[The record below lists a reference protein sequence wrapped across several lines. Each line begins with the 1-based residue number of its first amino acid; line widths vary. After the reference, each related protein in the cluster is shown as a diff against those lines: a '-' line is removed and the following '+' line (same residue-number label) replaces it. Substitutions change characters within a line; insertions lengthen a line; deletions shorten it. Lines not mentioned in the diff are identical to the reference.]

1 MSSFRD
7 LVKKV
12 NEQKTT
18 VSANGQN
25 QSSKK
30 DEEKSSS
37 FRDLV
42 TKVNNGTIK
51 VGSTWNGSQVN
62 DWFSGVSLIGNN
74 AYNYLKAEGYKT
86 PDTSYLDQIDTYLS
100 QANDVGQYIRANRD
114 AFDNY
119 EEAYKNY
126 YETVSYLRNLRSGVE
141 SSNDFYSDFKDEE
154 DYNFWDDHSTVENRQ
169 AWYQEQQNLID
180 ELGEVY
186 DNYYN
191 IDLLYDDYKAN
202 PASYTPE
209 EAQDIIAKYE
219 KNKEYKQKY
228 GSDRG
233 ILDAIDAAK
242 AEMENYKRGNYNENG
257 RFYGSKVVDDNYAV
271 TQNADFEIT
280 SANRDYTNASHEELW
295 NYDMS
300 VSAGSEALNNGG
312 YFDEDGNIRD
322 SKGNIVQN
330 ANAPAIKDKLGMFLQ
345 ATEEEKTEAYNMLSS
360 SNGSYNYTWG
370 DLVQEGDQGSWKY
383 LSDTELGI
391 YYTYLGESQEKAY
404 KFLSDMKTELNR
416 RQTLDETGQW
426 DKAYDDANFLEK
438 IAMNAATVPAKFIS
452 NVAGFVEDAA
462 NTVMGNEINP
472 YSAAHSGMH
481 YSQTV
486 RGNTAEELDATG
498 FKIPLID
505 FTLGDIYQ
513 TGMSRLDSALATG
526 IFGGGGTVFLGMGA
540 AQEEAYKLYQQG
552 ASAEQI
558 TLGAFAAG
566 AAEAVF
572 EYVSF
577 DKLVKMDNADT
588 IWKWVK
594 SALVQGGIE
603 ASEETFTEISNI
615 ITNAV
620 IMGQQ
625 SDLADLYEKNGGDWF
640 KTGLS
645 LVQQTAQAAFGGFLG
660 GFGAGFVQGGKSY
673 INTQAQYA
681 NAGEKIMG
689 SVGGAD
695 ALKNLA
701 NEVAGV
707 SDTKMQKSLNK
718 QTASVGKK
726 ATNRNVGKLYNTV
739 KTAYNA
745 QNKADIVTILEMNKF
760 SSETANAIADAVVG
774 LASGNLTEQ
783 QADLLELYK
792 DNEDVKGVINS
803 YDYDERSSI
812 GKRNKAM
819 SDFESGVAISMMAK
833 QYTDKAFTPSGDYA
847 VSKDGKA
854 KALVTEE
861 VEGKTITKDTGEV
874 INIKGIKSIRKG
886 EMLLDIGDGKT
897 INAKN
902 VAYAN
907 KNDALIYEAI
917 ANLGDNIDAD
927 TANKLISR
935 YDGGNAMVFARGIAQ
950 AYTYGFY
957 GLDRSEM
964 KGKHTLSAE
973 LTEAQRNFAYGLGE
987 KYRPV
992 KDQADKA
999 AAKVAKAPGEKGV
1012 YYRDKYGKATD
1023 IRTYLDKTNIGLK
1036 DVQKTAIE
1044 VMEKMSE
1051 MMGVRFNVFE
1061 SWVENG
1067 KRYYLDENGDVT
1079 EGNPNGFYDTAT
1091 GEIYIDLN
1099 AGNDYQ
1105 GTMLFTVAH
1114 ELTHFMRQWSPE
1126 QFTKIANIVFKHGG
1140 MKGSVAKL
1148 AAIKQA
1154 KAKAKGK
1161 PISYDTAL
1169 EEVVADGMETIL
1181 KDGKVLEFMEDV
1193 KKTDHEAWAKLKEWF
1208 KKLADFLKEL
1218 VSAYSS
1224 HSAQTVEGAKVAEFA
1239 DDLLNQIKQ
1248 LYAEGAV
1255 TAGENYQ
1262 MAIGKVRASNQIT
1275 MEEDVIDSSN
1285 TGIAKEAK
1293 AGIKMQERTEFEA
1306 QPKQVFR
1313 VSTVNGKAESNMLGT
1328 NKSVKELRDANFKKN
1343 GFSKEEIDKINGFIK
1358 EMADNMTKYRL
1369 KYKFI
1374 GLQNIHDAKI
1384 ILDPMSGKIVL
1395 SAMVNNSDYSV
1406 NFDFTKICK
1415 KRVALQEVLETLARE
1430 KGKVTDGNVTEVNLT
1445 PANIKHIND
1454 ILASYGVETAC
1465 LCCFVE
1471 SKRYNIQNYYQE
1483 KVVDV
1488 WNALVDEV
1496 APDAGYFNFAD
1507 SDVDTSKI
1515 PDSEFAEL
1523 EKQMKD
1529 WANKTGKAKDVEQKM
1544 REFLAD
1550 APAARKKL
1558 RFSDLVTANGR
1569 TNLHKLYPEIES
1581 LILSK
1586 LGQSAP
1592 KSVEAFTPYN
1602 GEIDLLEAT
1611 NNGDIIK
1618 YLYSIAGVRS
1628 QSFSDFMIAHVF
1640 DVLQKTAS
1648 MSARKMPAHVY
1659 TKEIARAMLFGMTG
1673 EKHNMS
1679 VLHNV
1684 DPNVDSWSAGLSK
1697 DGEYNFSDYEAYK
1710 KGYSEFVQSIGW
1722 KDAVTLQNTE
1732 GYSKDCGIIGVG
1744 FSYNHMLKL
1753 HNDPEVRQV
1762 IGYHTSQMP
1771 VEVKPLTHLDKAADY
1786 TGVQNTKAFA
1796 GFAKPNYAIPEGVP
1810 SYATP
1815 PQDIMPK
1822 GNKKKTPKTTAV
1834 SDTFDIVGTF
1844 NKLSK
1849 GKTGDA
1855 RTAAAKE
1862 TLRQLLEYA
1871 NDHGYVIK
1879 TASGE
1884 KGKGEFDL
1892 YGDVQKT
1899 QNPYL
1904 TTDHYI
1910 EYCIERGFLPMFF
1923 EFSMNPNYYKDIF
1936 DFNVFD
1942 RKSYNPET
1950 GLHEDSDGRKAY
1962 APQTAV
1968 HMLNEDGSLAFPENF
1983 FDIVDKQMNS
1993 YNSYMQDV
2001 DSKMPSIMDEVRA
2014 VTNSTTKMSDR
2025 DSENSDTGIGVL
2037 YCDRDVTSWDIA
2049 WDDDNFSSL
2058 KSQMLAHQDEINE
2071 MSPVTDII
2079 FDKSKGKNYAA
2090 ILNDI
2095 LRTRFGYKIERQDGA
2110 KFLFD
2115 ETAIATIRHYVTTDE
2130 GAAAVIAAPYVLKRG
2145 KAISGHKN
2153 HKNRGYTSV
2162 TYGAPVTINGERV
2175 NEVVSVMFADKNR
2188 VHAFHVLMPDGTE
2201 FVLKKI
2207 KTDPGMEEA
2216 TPKGGVPSPTGSV
2229 SNGKLS
2235 QPGKKVKKNYDGKAK
2250 MSDRDSLTPEQQKH
2264 FDYNQKQKAVGS
2276 ALKTLKGS
2284 TIKRST
2290 KYGVG
2295 KEIGG
2300 EIYFHKDYAEDIL
2313 PPEILSQALQLLE
2326 EEHPGFEY
2334 NCLKYNPKTGVV
2346 AFQEAPDFNSAREPV
2361 VGDYVSVNTDT
2372 GVVKTGHSNYIWHH
2386 KWNWVKNDYS
2396 GFDVAESWN
2405 WSKQWLSTLTEVS
2418 DGNGIERWNTQ
2429 LDKFGLPHEGVMFSE
2444 REQEYDSKDTSVKIL
2459 PATFTKFGLNATD
2472 RVLDWGGGQYDIAKK
2487 AVELGYPGIKFEV
2500 VDAFNRTKTHNDR
2513 ILAEYAEN
2521 PATVLTIN
2529 NVLNVIKE
2537 TDIIEDVIRES
2548 KEYLAADGVCY
2559 IKIYE
2564 GNDVDGKTGNGK
2576 VTSSGWQNNQPAE
2589 WYRQFAEKY
2598 YQYVERSG
2606 DILIASDKP
2615 IDKKSLPKASK
2626 DATEAMRGK
2635 VKEIAK
2641 SEPSMR
2647 ASLYSDRDNAPTF
2660 YSQMAKVVDGLK
2672 QEKHGASSVISTL
2685 RNKGVK
2691 VEEIKWSGIEEWLEG
2706 KKSVTKAELQ
2716 EFIAGSML
2724 QVEEEVLDNRDRPYT
2739 EDQKKRLGEYKAKQ
2753 DEVTKRV
2760 ADEWKKITGKDLPI
2774 SIRNAA
2780 TESGV
2785 VSAIMDANKEHKDA
2799 SFEGRLLMKLK
2810 KDLEEVVYKNDDFG
2824 FDYMRD
2830 AIYSIHRHRKD
2841 FIKHYE
2847 MSSNDKA
2854 VIVKYCNALNAYNE
2868 LPNMISDEDA
2878 DRLRTIA
2885 REGDQHGRKMAEV
2898 MREHDKEQE
2907 KYATNWDQYRLKGG
2921 KNYREMLFR
2930 IPGSTYTNEAMMTHW
2945 KERKGVLAHARV
2957 QDLDTFLGKMLF
2969 IEEIQSDWHNAGR
2982 KDGYRDPS
2990 AEDKYTLS
2998 QKMNKYTEEFFA
3010 SPIADVVRDRIGAI
3024 GYEGAGV
3031 SMILNYLL
3039 DGTTMH
3045 STVDMLSRR
3054 GASFTES
3061 EVSEIAKY
3069 AREYEEMYHQWET
3082 APGDLTA
3089 PDAPFR
3095 DTYHEYVLK
3104 RLLREAAE
3112 QDYDSVGWT
3121 TAETQDDRW
3130 QNNMPHKEGTG
3141 KSGFLKA
3148 YTIEYDQNIRK
3159 FLDDFGK
3166 KWGTR
3171 VGKTVLDNGTE
3182 VWSMAITDS
3191 MKESVMTEGQALYSD
3206 RDNVGY
3212 HAGDLGKSEDFN
3224 DMTGTKRATG
3234 HFGTGTYFVG
3244 DEAQISERF
3253 YGNRPHEKVNFDKY
3267 NLFKVRDYEEGSAL
3281 HSFLMSI
3288 NNNILHLAEARK
3300 TFEEYYD
3307 SNKNVMAA
3315 ADDTQFGEWSEDED
3329 VKNNRKVIDEYIES
3343 NFTEGEKQRL
3353 NEAAEKDYDRAQN
3366 ATVSEYWKQG
3376 LEADY
3381 NRSVKY
3387 FGKIETLEEY
3397 VANRVKSME
3406 ESIANNKKLSVEDW
3420 YYANAYSFLK
3430 EHIEAS
3436 ENYRDWYRGLPLRA
3450 MKSGIWVREG
3460 NLRSILDSIYD
3471 TARGY
3476 GSDGGMYMDSPS
3488 TMFMKALGY
3497 EGIDVRGVKGLD
3509 NTTYGSV
3516 IYDLKG
3522 EDLVR
3527 KQTIGTARFQD
3538 RDTDSVSNRS
3548 LLANAFE
3555 GLAKDDTER
3564 NKIREYKEHIALINE
3579 EERKLSELNAQIKEL
3594 SFSQGPRDT
3603 KKIKSL
3609 RFDAAQAANRI
3620 NTYDKIL
3627 LRLEASKPLQDVL
3640 NREKRRAYK
3649 KAEERGKEAL
3659 AEYKSRVEAK
3669 QKETAEKWRESR
3681 KNAVAKARETA
3692 EKRDARDKLQKLVL
3706 DTVKWITYPTKTDVK
3721 CPDILKQ
3728 PYADF
3733 LNGIDLSSK
3742 RLENGGDPTKNDL
3755 RLANAMGSLATALDR
3770 IMTAQDPSQ
3779 DSDKVLDTGYLD
3791 LPADFVQQLRDMTE
3805 SIKSMMADGD
3815 YVVNNMTASE
3825 VRKLSQMI
3833 RTLNHAIKTM
3843 SNLYANLRFA
3853 NIEELG
3859 FDTME
3864 FMDALGEIEKTGG
3877 MKDFVEW
3884 DNALPYYAF
3893 KRFGK
3898 GGESVFEGLMDA
3910 QDKLAFLAKVIF
3922 DFQEKTWTGNEAKAW
3937 SDDTHTITLPNGTE
3951 LTLTTADAMSIYCL
3965 SRRDQGLQHLLGG
3978 GTRVMGI
3985 KKGSR
3990 KAKDSR
3996 SLLTI
4001 EDVSAIVSSLS
4012 DRQKQVA
4019 EAMQEFMSTVCSEW
4033 GNEISM
4039 KRFLTKEFTEKF
4051 YFPIESN
4058 DENLPTKDPAAQQS
4072 DLFRLLNISATKPLT
4087 PGANNEVIIRNIFDV
4102 FTGHASDMA
4111 RLNAY
4116 GMALLDYMKWLN
4128 YREKTATEEGQL
4140 NVRGVRKSM
4149 EKAYGNAAKSYV
4161 LNLVKDVNGR
4171 PSDGG
4176 DPNILMKWMRA
4187 AKTASVGNS
4196 LRVATLQ
4203 LTSYPRAALVLSPK
4217 SLTLG
4222 LSKKPQ
4228 IEKAKKYCGIALW
4241 KSFGF
4246 YDTNISRSIEDQ
4258 MKGVK
4263 DIKQKLIELSLKGAE
4278 WGDAITWG
4286 ALWNACEYE
4295 VAQTTKN
4302 KIGSEEFY
4310 QEVANK
4316 LREVVYRTQVVDS
4329 MLTRSQ
4335 IMRSKSGTAQEAAA
4349 FMSEPTLSANIL
4361 MDAGFEFNAE
4371 KRRTGSA
4378 KAAWNKTGKYIGRAV
4393 AVYAIGQ
4400 LTAALLEGLWDAW
4413 RDEEDEE
4420 FSEKYLDAFIKN
4432 LVLDIAPFNKIPIV
4446 SDVFEAVLALFDVGF
4461 YSSDKMTTIWLTQT
4475 VSAVDAWKDA
4485 LSGESSVTV
4494 YSALYKTTR
4503 AISSFF
4509 GVSISGVM
4517 REAVALWNNTAGAY
4531 DPTLKILTYDR
4542 SKGEK
4547 GDLLL
4552 DAMIAGNDRQAESYK
4567 AKFEDEDEYTSAIR
4581 TAIKSRHE
4589 AGKLDADTAEQYLV
4603 EFGGLDADKA
4613 YWKVQE
4619 WSYETEHDD
4628 EFQKYS
4634 NFYEAVKTGKNLKA
4648 VIKEYT
4654 DNGVDNKSLASQ
4666 ITKYF
4671 KPQYKEMSNTERAAI
4686 KGYLLNA
4693 YELLGYNRS
4702 EKSKDIDKWVED

>member
-7 LVKKV
+7 LVKK
-12 NEQKTT
+12 
-18 VSANGQN
+18 ANGGKN
-25 QSSKK
+25 TGTTT
-30 DEEKSSS
+30 EEKRSS
-37 FRDLV
+37 FKDLV
-42 TKVNNGTIK
+42 TNVNNGTIK
-51 VGSTWNGSQVN
+51 VTSTLNSSQVN
-62 DWFSGVSLIGNN
+62 DWYKGVKTFSDMG
-74 AYNYLKAEGYKT
+74 YKYLTSEGYKT
-86 PDTSYLDQIDTYLS
+86 PNTSILNNLDEYLS
-100 QANDVGQYIRANRD
+100 QAGEVGQYIRANRD
-114 AFDNY
+114 SFEDY
-119 EEAYKNY
+119 EQALKDYND
-126 YETVSYLRNLRSGVE
+126 TVSYLRSLKSSIK
-141 SSNDFYSDFKDEE
+141 SSNNFYSGFKDEA
-154 DYNFWDDHSTVENRQ
+154 DYNFWDEHSTVENRQ
-169 AWYQEQQNLID
+169 EWYQGQQDKID

-186 DNYYN
+186 DNYHT
-191 IDLLYDDYKAN
+191 IDLWYQDYQERPWA
-202 PASYTPE
+202 YTEE
-209 EAQDIIAKYE
+209 EAAEKLAIYE
-219 KNKEYKQKY
+219 KHKAYKQQY
-228 GSDRG
+228 SSDKD
-233 ILDAIDAAK
+233 ILEAIDVAK

-257 RFYGSKVVDDNYAV
+257 RFYGSKVVDDNYHV
-271 TQNADFEIT
+271 TQREDFGIT
-280 SANRDYTNASHEELW
+280 SANRDYTNASQEELW

-300 VSAGSEALNNGG
+300 ALEGSEALNNGG
-312 YFDEDGNIRD
+312 YFDDEGNIRD
-322 SKGNIVQN
+322 SEGNIVQK
-330 ANAPAIKDKLGMFLQ
+330 ASAPAIQDKLGMFLQ
-345 ATEEEKTEAYNMLSS
+345 ASEEEKTEAYNMLSS
-360 SNGSYNYTWG
+360 SNGNYNYTWG
-370 DLVQEGDQGSWKY
+370 NLVREGDQGSWKY

-404 KFLSDMKTELNR
+404 QFLSDMKTELNR
-416 RQTLDETGQW
+416 RQTLDEIGQW
-426 DKAYDDANFLEK
+426 HEGYEDANFLEK
-438 IAMNAATVPAKFIS
+438 IAMSAATWPAKFVS
-452 NVAGFVEDAA
+452 NVAGFAEDAV

-481 YSQTV
+481 YSQTI
-486 RGNTAEELDATG
+486 RGDRAKEFNNTVL
-498 FKIPLID
+498 IPGID
-505 FTLGDIYQ
+505 FTLGDLYQ
-513 TGMSRLDSALATG
+513 TGMSRIDSALATKV
-526 IFGGGGTVFLGMGA
+526 FGVSGVALLFMGA
-540 AQEEAYKLYQQG
+540 AQDEAYKLYQQG

-558 TLGAFAAG
+558 TLDALAAG
-566 AAEAVF
+566 AAEAVW
-572 EYVSF
+572 EYISF
-577 DKLVKMDNADT
+577 GKLEELGRVKNPGQ
-588 IWKWVK
+588 WVK
-594 SALVQGGIE
+594 NVLIQGWNEALEE
-603 ASEETFTEISNI
+603 AGTEVTNI
-615 ITNAV
+615 ITNAL
-620 IMGQQ
+620 IMGSQ
-625 SDLADLYEKNGGDWF
+625 SDLAELYKENKESAFRTFVDLVK
-640 KTGLS
+640 
-645 LVQQTAQAAFGGFLG
+645 QTLHSAVGGFVG
-660 GFGAGFVQGGKSY
+660 GTMAGGVQGGTSY
-673 INTQAQYA
+673 IDSQRQYA
-681 NAGEKIMG
+681 KAGEKIND

-695 ALKNLA
+695 ALEKLSQ
-701 NEVAGV
+701 EVANS
-707 SDTKMQKSLNK
+707 SDPKMQKVLNK
-718 QTASVGKK
+718 QIAAMKKNAS
-726 ATNRNVGKLYNTV
+726 NRNVGRLYESLGD
-739 KTAYNA
+739 AYNA
-745 QNKADIVTILEMNKF
+745 QNKADVATILEMNKF
-760 SSETANAIADAVVG
+760 SSETANAIADAVVA
-774 LASGNLTEQ
+774 LANGNLTEQ
-783 QADLLELYK
+783 QANLLKMYK
-792 DNEDVKGVINS
+792 DNEDVKGVIAG
-803 YDYDERSSI
+803 YDFDERSTI
-812 GKRNKAM
+812 GKRNLAM
-819 SDFESGVAISMMAK
+819 ANFEYGVAFSAAAK
-833 QYTDKAFTPSGDYA
+833 KNADKTFTPEGKYA
-847 VSKDGKA
+847 VSTDGEA

-861 VEGKTITKDTGEV
+861 VDGKTITKDTGEV
-874 INIKGIKSIRKG
+874 INIKGIASIRRG

-907 KNDALIYEAI
+907 KKDALIYESI
-917 ANLGDNIDAD
+917 ANLGGNIDAE
-927 TANKLISR
+927 TANRLISKF
-935 YDGGNAMVFARGIAQ
+935 DGGDAMVFARGIAQ

-964 KGKHTLSAE
+964 KGKNTLASE
-973 LTEAQRNFAYGLGE
+973 LTEEQRNFAYGLGE

-992 KDQADKA
+992 KDAADKA
-999 AAKVAKAPGEKGV
+999 AAKVTRTPGEKGV
-1012 YYRDKYGKATD
+1012 YYRDKDGNATD
-1023 IRTYLDKTNIGLK
+1023 IRTYLKDTEIGLK

-1051 MMGVRFNVFE
+1051 MLGVRFNVFE

-1067 KRYYLDENGDVT
+1067 TRYYLDENGDVI
-1079 EGNPNGFYDTAT
+1079 EGSPNGFYDTTT

-1099 AGNDYQ
+1099 AGQDYQ

-1126 QFTKIANIVFKHGG
+1126 QFTKISNIVFKHGG

-1148 AAIKQA
+1148 AAVKQA

-1161 PISYDTAL
+1161 PISYDTAI

-1208 KKLADFLKEL
+1208 QKLGEFLKKLVD
-1218 VSAYSS
+1218 AYGGRTA
-1224 HSAQTVEGAKVAEFA
+1224 HTVEGRKVAEFA
-1239 DDLLNQIKQ
+1239 EDLLTQIKQ

-1262 MAIGKVRASNQIT
+1262 MAIGKLKVSNQIT

-1285 TGIAKEAK
+1285 TGISKEAK
-1293 AGIKMQERTEFEA
+1293 TGVKMQERTEFEA
-1306 QPKQVFR
+1306 MPKQVFR
-1313 VSTVNGKAESNMLGT
+1313 VSTTNGEAESKMLGT
-1328 NKSVKELRDANFKKN
+1328 NKSVKELRDANFKEN
-1343 GFSKEEIDKINGFIK
+1343 GFSKEEIDKMNGFIK
-1358 EMADNMTKYRL
+1358 EMADNMAKYRL
-1369 KYKFI
+1369 KYKFV

-1406 NFDFTKICK
+1406 NFDFTKIFK

-1430 KGKVTDGNVTEVNLT
+1430 KGKVTDGKVTEVNLS

-1488 WNALVDEV
+1488 WNKLVDEV
-1496 APDAGYFNFAD
+1496 APEAGYFNFAD

-1523 EKQMKD
+1523 EMQMKE
-1529 WANKTGKAKDVEQKM
+1529 WAGKTGKAKDVEQKM

-1602 GEIDLLEAT
+1602 GEIDLLEAKSD
-1611 NNGDIIK
+1611 GDIVK

-1744 FSYNHMLKL
+1744 FSYNHMMKL

-1786 TGVQNTKAFA
+1786 TKVQNTMKFV

-1815 PQDIMPK
+1815 PQDVTYK
-1822 GNKKKTPKTTAV
+1822 GNKTNKV
-1834 SDTFDIVGTF
+1834 SDTFDLVGTF

-1871 NDHGYVIK
+1871 NDHGYVIT
-1879 TASGE
+1879 TATGE
-1884 KGKGEFDL
+1884 KGKGEFGL
-1892 YGDVQKT
+1892 YEDVQKT
-1899 QNPYL
+1899 ENPYL

-1910 EYCIERGFLPMFF
+1910 EYCIERGFLPMFY

-1950 GLHEDSDGRKAY
+1950 GLHEDSKGRKAY

-1983 FDIVDKQMNS
+1983 FDIVDKQMSS

-2001 DSKMPSIMDEVRA
+2001 NEKMPSIMDEVRA
-2014 VTNSTTKMSDR
+2014 VTNSTTKALYSDR
-2025 DSENSDTGIGVL
+2025 FEEDKYFSRQIDKIGELKEGSYVTVGKIKPGSPIEKVGIPAGNLYFDVSKIRQEMAERRDPIPPETIKEIPKVL
-2037 YCDRDVTSWDIA
+2037 
-2049 WDDDNFSSL
+2049 DNPIVIT
-2058 KSQMLAHQDEINE
+2058 EY
-2071 MSPVTDII
+2071 
-2079 FDKSKGKNYAA
+2079 FDKSGN
-2090 ILNDI
+2090 
-2095 LRTRFGYKIERQDGA
+2095 
-2110 KFLFD
+2110 
-2115 ETAIATIRHYVTTDE
+2115 
-2130 GAAAVIAAPYVLKRG
+2130 P
-2145 KAISGHKN
+2145 S
-2153 HKNRGYTSV
+2153 
-2162 TYGAPVTINGERV
+2162 INV
-2175 NEVVSVMFADKNR
+2175 Y
-2188 VHAFHVLMPDGTE
+2188 
-2201 FVLKKI
+2201 
-2207 KTDPGMEEA
+2207 
-2216 TPKGGVPSPTGSV
+2216 
-2229 SNGKLS
+2229 GKLYIGSSPVVIGIMIGKHRNGQSVDKIQTVHPNRHFLDEVTENNTLYLGENKKETNAWFQALGAQEPPLGGTKYGFIRMLS
-2235 QPGKKVKKNYDGKAK
+2235 QQKAEVKKSFG
-2250 MSDRDSLTPEQQKH
+2250 RDSLTPEQQKH

-2276 ALKTLKGS
+2276 ALKTMKGS
-2284 TIKRST
+2284 AIKRST
-2290 KYGVG
+2290 KFGVG

-2313 PPEILSQALQLLE
+2313 PDEVLSQALQLLE

-2346 AFQEAPDFNSAREPV
+2346 AFQESPDFDSAREPV
-2361 VGDYVSVNTDT
+2361 VGDYVSVNTNT

-2418 DGNGIERWNTQ
+2418 DGNGIDRWNTQ
-2429 LDKFGLPHEGVMFSE
+2429 LDKFGLPHEGALLSD

-2459 PATFTKFGLNATD
+2459 PATFTKFGLKATD

-2500 VDAFNRTKTHNDR
+2500 VDAFNRTKSHNDR
-2513 ILAEYAEN
+2513 ILEEYAEN

-2564 GNDVDGKTGNGK
+2564 GNDVDGKTGVGK

-2615 IDKKSLPKASK
+2615 IDRKSLPKASK
-2626 DATEAMRGK
+2626 EATEAMRGK

-2647 ASLYSDRDNAPTF
+2647 ASLYSDRDDAPIF
-2660 YSQMAKVVDGLK
+2660 YSQMAKVVDGMK
-2672 QEKHGASSVISTL
+2672 QEKFGASSVISML
-2685 RNKGVK
+2685 RGKGVK
-2691 VEEIKWSGIEEWLEG
+2691 AEEIKWSGIEDWLEG

-2724 QVEEEVLDNRDRPYT
+2724 QIEEEVLTNEERPYSEEHQKLLDEYTT
-2739 EDQKKRLGEYKAKQ
+2739 ERDKIGETLA
-2753 DEVTKRV
+2753 T
-2760 ADEWKKITGKDLPI
+2760 EWKRITGDDFP
-2774 SIRNAA
+2774 IRNFGAGV
-2780 TESGV
+2780 SGDV
-2785 VSAIMDANKEHKDA
+2785 DSKIRDINLEHKK
-2799 SFEGRLLMKLK
+2799 STFEGRLLDKLR
-2810 KDLEEVVYKNDDFG
+2810 KDLKEVIANNDDFG
-2824 FDYMRD
+2824 FDSWKE
-2830 AIYSIHRHRKD
+2830 ALISIHRNRKN
-2841 FIKHYE
+2841 FVTHYE
-2847 MSSNDKA
+2847 MSTNDKA
-2854 VIVKYCNALNAYNE
+2854 VIVKYCNALSAYNE
-2868 LPNMISDEDA
+2868 MPNKISDA
-2878 DRLRTIA
+2878 DTDTLRDIA
-2885 REGDQHGRKMAEV
+2885 ENI
-2898 MREHDKEQE
+2898 E
-2907 KYATNWDQYRLKGG
+2907 KYNRKIIQVRSNHNSDNAKYMAKWGQYKLKGG
-2921 KNYREMLFR
+2921 ENYREMLFK
-2930 IPGSTYTNEAMMTHW
+2930 IPGSSYSNTAMDVHW
-2945 KERKGVLAHARV
+2945 GEMEGVLAHARI
-2957 QDLDTFLGKMLF
+2957 QDLNTFLGKMLF
-2969 IEEIQSDWHNAGR
+2969 VEEIQSDWHNEGH
-2982 KDGYRDPS
+2982 KS
-2990 AEDKYTLS
+2990 
-2998 QKMNKYTEEFFA
+2998 
-3010 SPIADVVRDRIGAI
+3010 
-3024 GYEGAGV
+3024 GYESDAAA
-3031 SMILNYLL
+3031 ILEKIKDLKQQW
-3039 DGTTMH
+3039 H
-3045 STVDMLSRR
+3045 SLYNEMLEAR
-3054 GASFTES
+3054 GEEARAISEKMDAIDTERARL
-3061 EVSEIAKY
+3061 AKKV
-3069 AREYEEMYHQWET
+3069 RF
-3082 APGDLTA
+3082 GDSV
-3089 PDAPFR
+3089 PDAPFK
-3095 DTYHEYVLK
+3095 DTYHEYVMK
-3104 RLLREAAE
+3104 RLLRVAAE
-3112 QDYDSVGWT
+3112 EGYDSIGWT
-3121 TAETQDDRW
+3121 TKEVQMQRWNPNRKTNAEMGIESKNPDAVAFE
-3130 QNNMPHKEGTG
+3130 EG
-3141 KSGFLKA
+3141 
-3148 YTIEYDQNIRK
+3148 YRIEYDQDIRNFMDK
-3159 FLDDFGK
+3159 FGK

-3171 VGKTVLDNGTE
+3171 VGKTTLDNGTE

-3206 RDNVGY
+3206 RDSEGNQLSAEQQEFFKDSRVRDVNGNLLVVYHGTPSGRFYMFSYDKVGTVGGAQHGY
-3212 HAGDLGKSEDFN
+3212 GFYFADSEREAKLYAQGVGTVMKAYLNITNPIDATANDLAARVEVIFDRLPMYAKNNLKDHYGDLDAAKKHFAKYDNGTMLSVLCSQTEMHPGVFNNVLMNLGYDGVVYSED
-3224 DMTGTKRATG
+3224 GYAT
-3234 HFGTGTYFVG
+3234 
-3244 DEAQISERF
+3244 
-3253 YGNRPHEKVNFDKY
+3253 
-3267 NLFKVRDYEEGSAL
+3267 
-3281 HSFLMSI
+3281 
-3288 NNNILHLAEARK
+3288 
-3300 TFEEYYD
+3300 
-3307 SNKNVMAA
+3307 
-3315 ADDTQFGEWSEDED
+3315 
-3329 VKNNRKVIDEYIES
+3329 
-3343 NFTEGEKQRL
+3343 
-3353 NEAAEKDYDRAQN
+3353 
-3366 ATVSEYWKQG
+3366 
-3376 LEADY
+3376 
-3381 NRSVKY
+3381 
-3387 FGKIETLEEY
+3387 EY
-3397 VANRVKSME
+3397 VAF
-3406 ESIANNKKLSVEDW
+3406 ESSQAKLTTNK
-3420 YYANAYSFLK
+3420 NPTP
-3430 EHIEAS
+3430 
-3436 ENYRDWYRGLPLRA
+3436 NP
-3450 MKSGIWVREG
+3450 
-3460 NLRSILDSIYD
+3460 D
-3471 TARGY
+3471 T
-3476 GSDGGMYMDSPS
+3476 
-3488 TMFMKALGY
+3488 
-3497 EGIDVRGVKGLD
+3497 
-3509 NTTYGSV
+3509 
-3516 IYDLKG
+3516 
-3522 EDLVR
+3522 
-3527 KQTIGTARFQD
+3527 RFQD
-3538 RDTDSVSNRS
+3538 RDDDSVSNRS

-3579 EERKLSELNAQIKEL
+3579 EEKKLRELNEQIKEL
-3594 SFSQGPRDT
+3594 SFSKGPRDT
-3603 KKIKSL
+3603 KKIKAL
-3609 RFDAAQAANRI
+3609 RFDAVQAANRI
-3620 NTYDKIL
+3620 NTYDKQL
-3627 LRLEASKPLQDVL
+3627 LRLEASKPLQNVL
-3640 NREKRRAYK
+3640 NREKRLAYK

-3669 QKETAEKWRESR
+3669 QKETTEKWRESR
-3681 KNAVAKARETA
+3681 KSAVAKARETA
-3692 EKRDARDKLQKLVL
+3692 EKRTAREKLQKLVL

-3721 CPDILKQ
+3721 CPDILKK

-3755 RLANAMGSLATALDR
+3755 RLSNAMDSLATALDK
-3770 IMTAQDPSQ
+3770 IMTAQDPTQ
-3779 DSDKVLDTGYLD
+3779 ETEKVLDTGYLD
-3791 LPADFVQQLRDMTE
+3791 LPVNFVKQLRDMTE
-3805 SIKSMMADGD
+3805 NIKAMMVEGD
-3815 YVVNNMTASE
+3815 YVVNSMTAAE

-3853 NIEELG
+3853 NVEALG
-3859 FDTME
+3859 VDTMD
-3864 FMDALGEIEKTGG
+3864 FMDALGEIENTGS
-3877 MKDFVEW
+3877 MKDFVQW

-3898 GGESVFEGLMDA
+3898 GGESVFEGMMDA
-3910 QDKLAFLAKVIF
+3910 QDKLAFLAQVIF
-3922 DFQEKTWTGNEAKAW
+3922 DFQEKTWTGEEAKAW
-3937 SDDTHTITLPNGTE
+3937 SEDTHTIALPNGNE

-3965 SRRDQGLQHLLGG
+3965 SRREQGLQHLLGG

-3985 KKGSR
+3985 QKGSK

-3996 SLLTI
+3996 SVLTI
-4001 EDVSAIVSSLS
+4001 EDISAINSSLT

-4019 EAMQEFMSTVCSEW
+4019 DGIQQFMSTVCSEW

-4128 YREKTATEEGQL
+4128 YREKTANEQGQI

-4149 EKAYGNAAKSYV
+4149 ELAYGNAAKSYV

-4187 AKTASVGNS
+4187 AKTASVGSS

-4203 LTSYPRAALVLSPK
+4203 ITSYPRAALVLSPK

-4222 LSKKPQ
+4222 LSKMPQ

-4258 MKGVK
+4258 MKGVT
-4263 DIKQKLIELSLKGAE
+4263 DVKQKLIELSLKGAE

-4302 KIGSEEFY
+4302 KVGTEEFY
-4310 QEVANK
+4310 QEVGKK

-4329 MLTRSQ
+4329 TLTRSQ
-4335 IMRSKSGTAQEAAA
+4335 IMRSKRGMAQEAAA

-4378 KAAWNKTGKYIGRAV
+4378 KAAWNKTSKYIGRAV

-4420 FSEKYLDAFIKN
+4420 FGKKYLDAFIEN
-4432 LVLDIAPFNKIPIV
+4432 LLLDLAPFNKIPIV
-4446 SDVFEAVLALFDVGF
+4446 SDVFEAALAMFDVGF
-4461 YSSDKMTTIWLTQT
+4461 YSSDKMSTTWLTQA

-4485 LSGESSVTV
+4485 LSGNSSVTV
-4494 YSALYKTTR
+4494 YSALYKSVR
-4503 AISSFF
+4503 AISSYF
-4509 GVSISGVM
+4509 GVSASGVM

-4531 DPTLKILTYDR
+4531 DATLKIRTYDR
-4542 SKGEK
+4542 SQEELGEM
-4547 GDLLL
+4547 LL
-4552 DAMIAGNDRQAESYK
+4552 DAFVKGNDRRANSLKAE
-4567 AKFEDEDEYTSAIR
+4567 FEDEEDSKKAIR
-4581 TAIKSRHE
+4581 KAVKKRYE
-4589 AGKLDADTAEQYLV
+4589 AGDINADTATKYLV
-4603 EFGGLDADKA
+4603 EYGGLDADDA
-4613 YWKVQE
+4613 YWKIQE
-4619 WSYETEHDD
+4619 WSYETESGE
-4628 EFQKYS
+4628 EFQKYD

-4654 DNGVDNKSLASQ
+4654 DNGVESKTLASQ
-4666 ITKYF
+4666 ITSYF
-4671 KPQYKEMSNTERAAI
+4671 KPLYKEMSKSERAAI

-4693 YELLGYNRS
+4693 YELLGYDRS
-4702 EKSKDIDKWVED
+4702 QKSKDIDKWAED

>member
-12 NEQKTT
+12 NAEKNAGT
-18 VSANGQN
+18 SA
-25 QSSKK
+25 S
-30 DEEKSSS
+30 KSSS

-51 VGSTWNGSQVN
+51 VPSRLNSSQVN
-62 DWFSGVSLIGNN
+62 DWYKGVKTFSDMG
-74 AYNYLKAEGYKT
+74 YKYLTKEGYKT
-86 PDTSYLDQIDTYLS
+86 PNTNILTSLDSYLS
-100 QANDVGQYIRANRD
+100 QADEVGHYIRSNRD
-114 AFDNY
+114 AFDDY
-119 EEAYKNY
+119 EKAIQDHYD
-126 YETVSYLRNLRSGVE
+126 TVSYLRSLKTGIE
-141 SSNDFYSDFKDEE
+141 SSNKFYSDFKDEA
-154 DYNFWDDHSTVENRQ
+154 DYNFWDEHSTVENRQ
-169 AWYQEQQNLID
+169 EWYQGQQDKID

-186 DNYYN
+186 DNYHT
-191 IDLLYDDYKAN
+191 IDLWYQDYQERPWA
-202 PASYTPE
+202 YTEE
-209 EAQDIIAKYE
+209 EAAEKLAIYE
-219 KNKEYKQKY
+219 KHKSYKQQY
-228 GSDRG
+228 GSDKD
-233 ILDAIDAAK
+233 ILNAIDVAK
-242 AEMENYKRGNYNENG
+242 SEMENYKRGNYNENG

-271 TQNADFEIT
+271 TQREDFGIT

-300 VSAGSEALNNGG
+300 VSEGSEALNNGG
-312 YFDEDGNIRD
+312 YFDDEGNIRD
-322 SKGNIVQN
+322 SEGNIVQK
-330 ANAPAIKDKLGMFLQ
+330 ASAPAIQDKLGMFLQ
-345 ATEEEKTEAYNMLSS
+345 ASEEEKTEAYNMLSS
-360 SNGSYNYTWG
+360 SNGNYNYTWG
-370 DLVQEGDQGSWKY
+370 DIVQEGDQGSWKY

-404 KFLSDMKTELNR
+404 QFLSDMKTELNR
-416 RQTLDETGQW
+416 RQTLDEIGQW
-426 DKAYDDANFLEK
+426 HEGYEDATFLEK
-438 IAMNAATVPAKFIS
+438 IALNAATVPAKLVS

-486 RGNTAEELDATG
+486 RGDTAEELNKSK

-513 TGMSRLDSALATG
+513 TGMSRLDSALATAV
-526 IFGGGGTVFLGMGA
+526 FGGGGTAFLGMGA
-540 AQEEAYKLYQQG
+540 AEEEAYRLYQQG

-558 TLGAFAAG
+558 TLDAFAAG
-566 AAEAVF
+566 VAETAW
-572 EYVSF
+572 EYFSYG
-577 DKLVKMDNADT
+577 KLKELERVKNPGD
-588 IWKWVK
+588 WVK
-594 SALVQGGIE
+594 NVLIQGWNEAIE
-603 ASEETFTEISNI
+603 EAGTEVTNI
-615 ITNAV
+615 LTNAI
-620 IMGQQ
+620 IMASQ
-625 SDLADLYEKNGGDWF
+625 SDLADMYKENEERAFRTFLDIF
-640 KTGLS
+640 
-645 LVQQTAQAAFGGFLG
+645 QQTMHSAFGGFIG
-660 GFGAGFVQGGKSY
+660 GAMAGGVQGGQSY
-673 INTQAQYA
+673 IDSQKQYA
-681 NAGEKIMG
+681 AAGEKIND
-689 SVGGAD
+689 SVGGVD
-695 ALKNLA
+695 ALMKLA

-707 SDTKMQKSLNK
+707 SDAKMQKSLNK
-718 QTASVGKK
+718 QVASVEKK
-726 ATNRNVGKLYNTV
+726 ASNRKVGKLYESLGD
-739 KTAYNA
+739 AYNA
-745 QNKADIVTILEMNKF
+745 QNKADVATILEMNKF
-760 SSETANAIADAVVG
+760 SSEQAKVIADAVVG

-783 QADLLELYK
+783 QAKVLEMYK
-792 DNEDVKGVINS
+792 DNEDVKGVIAG
-803 YDYDERSSI
+803 YDLDERSTI
-812 GKRNKAM
+812 GKRNLAM
-819 SDFESGVAISMMAK
+819 ANFEYGVAFSEAAK
-833 QYTDKAFTPSGDYA
+833 KHADKAFTPEGKFA
-847 VSKDGKA
+847 VSSDGEA
-854 KALVTEE
+854 KALVTEN
-861 VEGKTITKDTGEV
+861 VDGKTITKDTGEV
-874 INIKGIKSIRKG
+874 IDIKGVKEIRKTEVNG
-886 EMLLDIGDGKT
+886 KKKIELVLDIGDGKE

-902 VAYAN
+902 VAYAT
-907 KNDALIYEAI
+907 KKDALIYEAI
-917 ANLGDNIDAD
+917 ANLGDNIDKD
-927 TANKLISR
+927 TANRLIAK
-935 YDGGNAMVFARGIAQ
+935 YDGSDAMVFARGIAQ

-964 KGKHTLSAE
+964 KGKNTLASE
-973 LTEAQRNFAYGLGE
+973 LTEEQRNFAYGLGE

-992 KDQADKA
+992 KDAKDKA
-999 AAKVAKAPGEKGV
+999 EAKVTRTPGEKGV
-1012 YYRDKYGKATD
+1012 YYRDKNGNATD
-1023 IRTYLDKTNIGLK
+1023 IRTYLNEVGVVK
-1036 DVQKTAIE
+1036 DVQQTAIE

-1051 MMGVRFNVFE
+1051 MLGVRFNVYE

-1067 KRYYLDENGDVT
+1067 TRYYLDQYGDVV
-1079 EGNPNGFYDTAT
+1079 EGNPNGFYDTTT

-1099 AGNDYQ
+1099 AGQDYQ

-1126 QFTKIANIVFKHGG
+1126 QFTKISNIVFKHGK
-1140 MKGSVAKL
+1140 MKGSVAKM
-1148 AAIKQA
+1148 AAVKQA

-1161 PISYDTAL
+1161 PISYDTAI

-1208 KKLADFLKEL
+1208 QKLGEFLKKLVD
-1218 VSAYSS
+1218 AYGGRTA
-1224 HSAQTVEGAKVAEFA
+1224 HTVEGRKVAEFA
-1239 DDLLNQIKQ
+1239 EDLLTQIKQ

-1255 TAGENYQ
+1255 TAGERYQ
-1262 MAIGKVRASNQIT
+1262 MAIGNVKVSNQIT
-1275 MEEDVIDSSN
+1275 MKEDVIDSSN
-1285 TGIAKEAK
+1285 TGISKEAK
-1293 AGIKMQERTEFEA
+1293 TGVKMQERTEFEA
-1306 QPKQVFR
+1306 MPKQVFR
-1313 VSTVNGKAESNMLGT
+1313 VSTTNGEAESKMLGT
-1328 NKSVKELRDANFKKN
+1328 NKSVKELRDANFREN
-1343 GFSKEEIDKINGFIK
+1343 GFTKEEIDKMNGFIK
-1358 EMADNMTKYRL
+1358 EMADNMAKYRL
-1369 KYKFI
+1369 KYKFV

-1415 KRVALQEVLETLARE
+1415 KRVALQEVLEALARE
-1430 KGKVTDGNVTEVNLT
+1430 KGKVTDGKVTEVNLS

-1496 APDAGYFNFAD
+1496 VPNAGYFNFAD

-1523 EKQMKD
+1523 EMQMKE
-1529 WANKTGKAKDVEQKM
+1529 WAGKTGKAKDVEQKM

-1602 GEIDLLEAT
+1602 GEIDLLEAKSD
-1611 NNGDIIK
+1611 GDIVK

-1697 DGEYNFSDYEAYK
+1697 NGEYNFSDYEAYK

-1744 FSYNHMLKL
+1744 FSYNHMMKL

-1786 TGVQNTKAFA
+1786 TKVQNTMKFV

-1815 PQDIMPK
+1815 PQDVTYK
-1822 GNKKKTPKTTAV
+1822 GNKTNKV
-1834 SDTFDIVGTF
+1834 SDTFDLVGTF

-1871 NDHGYVIK
+1871 NDHGYVIT

-1884 KGKGEFDL
+1884 KGKGEFGL
-1892 YGDVQKT
+1892 YEDVQKT
-1899 QNPYL
+1899 ENPYL

-1910 EYCIERGFLPMFF
+1910 EYCIERGFLPMFY

-1950 GLHEDSDGRKAY
+1950 GLHEDSNGRKAY

-1983 FDIVDKQMNS
+1983 FDIVDKQMSS

-2014 VTNSTTKMSDR
+2014 VTNSTTLMSDR
-2025 DSENSDTGIGVL
+2025 DSQKVLYQDRINELTEEEVYTLIENSNHGEYALDTFIPVR
-2037 YCDRDVTSWDIA
+2037 RDTPPLLVELSKKDGLPPVKNLPIIMNVEHIQQCMDEEVAATDGKRGHA
-2049 WDDDNFSSL
+2049 LTTDN
-2058 KSQMLAHQDEINE
+2058 II
-2071 MSPVTDII
+2071 DII
-2079 FDKSKGKNYAA
+2079 KGLDDPRYVFFQKDNKRYCEVVEYAVGNKGKKAMA
-2090 ILNDI
+2090 I
-2095 LRTRFGYKIERQDGA
+2095 
-2110 KFLFD
+2110 
-2115 ETAIATIRHYVTTDE
+2115 
-2130 GAAAVIAAPYVLKRG
+2130 
-2145 KAISGHKN
+2145 
-2153 HKNRGYTSV
+2153 V
-2162 TYGAPVTINGERV
+2162 TYTGNKNQDLMNGFPGREYNILVTAYPPDAKYWKDYQKSSNNVIIYDKTKDAPQGSYGSHVPSLLSGSPFATKVTQ
-2175 NEVVSVMFADKNR
+2175 
-2188 VHAFHVLMPDGTE
+2188 PGTE
-2201 FVLKKI
+2201 
-2207 KTDPGMEEA
+2207 
-2216 TPKGGVPSPTGSV
+2216 
-2229 SNGKLS
+2229 
-2235 QPGKKVKKNYDGKAK
+2235 VKREL
-2250 MSDRDSLTPEQQKH
+2250 DRDSLTPEQQKH
-2264 FDYNQKQKAVGS
+2264 FDYNQKQKTVGS

-2284 TIKRST
+2284 AIKRST
-2290 KYGVG
+2290 KFGVG

-2313 PPEILSQALQLLE
+2313 PDEVLSQALQLLE
-2326 EEHPGFEY
+2326 EEQPGFEY

-2346 AFQEAPDFNSAREPV
+2346 AFQESPDFDSAREPV
-2361 VGDYVSVNTDT
+2361 VGDYVSVNTNT

-2396 GFDVAESWN
+2396 GFDVAKSWN

-2418 DGNGIERWNTQ
+2418 DGNGIDRWNAQ
-2429 LDKFGLPHEGVMFSE
+2429 LDKFGLPHDGALLSD

-2459 PATFTKFGLNATD
+2459 PATFTKFGLKATD

-2500 VDAFNRTKTHNDR
+2500 VDAFNRTKSHNDR
-2513 ILAEYAEN
+2513 ILEEYAEN

-2564 GNDVDGKTGNGK
+2564 GNDVDGKTGVGK

-2615 IDKKSLPKASK
+2615 IDRKSLPKASK
-2626 DATEAMRGK
+2626 EATEAMRGK

-2647 ASLYSDRDNAPTF
+2647 ASLYSDRDDAPIF
-2660 YSQMAKVVDGLK
+2660 YSQMAKIVDGMK
-2672 QEKHGASSVISTL
+2672 QEKLGAASIVSML
-2685 RNKGVK
+2685 RGKGVK
-2691 VEEIKWSGIEEWLEG
+2691 AEEIKWSGIETFLDG

-2724 QVEEEVLDNRDRPYT
+2724 QIEEEVLTNEERPYSEEHQKLLDEYTT
-2739 EDQKKRLGEYKAKQ
+2739 ERDKIGETLAAEWKRITGDDFPIRNLGAGVSGDVESKIRDINLEYKKS
-2753 DEVTKRV
+2753 T
-2760 ADEWKKITGKDLPI
+2760 
-2774 SIRNAA
+2774 
-2780 TESGV
+2780 
-2785 VSAIMDANKEHKDA
+2785 
-2799 SFEGRLLMKLK
+2799 FEGRLLDKLR
-2810 KDLEEVVYKNDDFG
+2810 KDLKEVIANNDDFG
-2824 FDYMRD
+2824 FDSWKE
-2830 AIYSIHRHRKD
+2830 ALISIHRNRKN
-2841 FIKHYE
+2841 FVTHYE
-2847 MSSNDKA
+2847 MSTNDKA
-2854 VIVKYCNALNAYNE
+2854 VIVKYCNALSAYNE
-2868 LPNMISDEDA
+2868 MPNKISDA
-2878 DRLRTIA
+2878 DTDTLRDIA
-2885 REGDQHGRKMAEV
+2885 ENI
-2898 MREHDKEQE
+2898 E
-2907 KYATNWDQYRLKGG
+2907 KYNRKIIQVRSNHNSDNAKYMAKWGQYKLKGG
-2921 KNYREMLFR
+2921 ENYREMLFK
-2930 IPGSTYTNEAMMTHW
+2930 IPGSSYSNTAMDVHW
-2945 KERKGVLAHARV
+2945 GEREGVLAHARI
-2957 QDLDTFLGKMLF
+2957 QDLNTFLGKMLF
-2969 IEEIQSDWHNAGR
+2969 VEEIQSDWHNEGH
-2982 KDGYRDPS
+2982 KS
-2990 AEDKYTLS
+2990 
-2998 QKMNKYTEEFFA
+2998 
-3010 SPIADVVRDRIGAI
+3010 
-3024 GYEGAGV
+3024 GYESDAAA
-3031 SMILNYLL
+3031 ILEKIKDLKQQW
-3039 DGTTMH
+3039 H
-3045 STVDMLSRR
+3045 SLYNEMLEAR
-3054 GASFTES
+3054 GEEARAISEKMDAIDTERARL
-3061 EVSEIAKY
+3061 AKKV
-3069 AREYEEMYHQWET
+3069 RF
-3082 APGDLTA
+3082 GDSV
-3089 PDAPFR
+3089 PDAPFK
-3095 DTYHEYVLK
+3095 DTYHEYVMK
-3104 RLLREAAE
+3104 RLLRVAAE
-3112 QDYDSVGWT
+3112 EGYDSIGWT
-3121 TAETQDDRW
+3121 TKEVQMQRWNPDRKTNE
-3130 QNNMPHKEGTG
+3130 QMGIEAKNPNAVAFEDG
-3141 KSGFLKA
+3141 
-3148 YTIEYDQNIRK
+3148 YRIEYDQDIPK
-3159 FLDDFGK
+3159 FLNKYGK
-3166 KWGTR
+3166 KWGTQ

-3212 HAGDLGKSEDFN
+3212 HAGDLGKSEDFF
-3224 DMTGTKRATG
+3224 DMTGTGRATG

-3244 DEAQISERF
+3244 DEAQISDRF
-3253 YGNRPHEKVNFDKY
+3253 YGNRPHEKVDFGKY
-3267 NLFKVRDYEEGSAL
+3267 NLFKVRNYEEGSAL

-3307 SNKNVMAA
+3307 SNKNVMDAA
-3315 ADDTQFGEWSEDED
+3315 EDTQFGEWSEDED

-3353 NEAAEKDYDRAQN
+3353 SEAAEKDYDRAQN

-3387 FGKIETLEEY
+3387 FGKVETLEEY
-3397 VANRVKSME
+3397 VARRVKSME
-3406 ESIANNKKLSVEDW
+3406 ESIAGNKTLSVEDW
-3420 YYANAYSFLK
+3420 YYANAPTFLK

-3436 ENYRDWYRGLPLRA
+3436 ENYRAWYRGLTLRA
-3450 MKSGIWVREG
+3450 MQSGIWVGEVK
-3460 NLRSILDSIYD
+3460 LRSILDSIYD
-3471 TARGY
+3471 TAKGY
-3476 GSDGGMYMDSPS
+3476 GSDGGKHMDSPS

-3497 EGIDVRGVKGLD
+3497 EGIDVRGVNGLD
-3509 NTTYGSV
+3509 NSTYGSV

-3522 EDLVR
+3522 EDLAR
-3527 KQTIGTARFQD
+3527 KQEIGTARFQD
-3538 RDTDSVSNRS
+3538 RDDDSVSNRS

-3564 NKIREYKEHIALINE
+3564 NKIREYKEHIALINDE
-3579 EERKLSELNAQIKEL
+3579 EKKLRELNEQIKEL
-3594 SFSQGPRDT
+3594 SFSKGPRDT
-3603 KKIKSL
+3603 KKIKAL
-3609 RFDAAQAANRI
+3609 RFDAVQAANRI
-3620 NTYDKIL
+3620 NTYDKQL
-3627 LRLEASKPLQDVL
+3627 LRLEASKPLQNVL
-3640 NREKRRAYK
+3640 NREKRLAYK

-3659 AEYKSRVEAK
+3659 AAYKSRVEAK
-3669 QKETAEKWRESR
+3669 QKETTEKWRKSR
-3681 KNAVAKARETA
+3681 KDAVAKARETG
-3692 EKRDARDKLQKLVL
+3692 EKRTAREKLQKLVL

-3721 CPDILKQ
+3721 CPDILKK

-3755 RLANAMGSLATALDR
+3755 RLANAMDSLATALDK
-3770 IMTAQDPSQ
+3770 IMTAQDPTQ
-3779 DSDKVLDTGYLD
+3779 ETEKVLDTGYLD
-3791 LPADFVQQLRDMTE
+3791 LPVNFVKQLRDMTE
-3805 SIKSMMADGD
+3805 NIKAMMVEGD
-3815 YVVNNMTASE
+3815 YVVNSMTAAE
-3825 VRKLSQMI
+3825 VRQLSQMI

-3853 NIEELG
+3853 NVEALG
-3859 FDTME
+3859 VDTMD

-3877 MKDFVEW
+3877 VKDFVEW

-3910 QDKLAFLAKVIF
+3910 QDKLAFLAQAIF
-3922 DFQEKTWTGNEAKAW
+3922 DFQEKTWTGEEAKAW
-3937 SDDTHTITLPNGTE
+3937 SEDTHTITLPNGNE

-3965 SRRDQGLQHLLGG
+3965 SRREQGLKHLLGG

-3985 KKGSR
+3985 QKGSK

-3996 SLLTI
+3996 SVLTI
-4001 EDVSAIVSSLS
+4001 EDISAINSSLT

-4019 EAMQEFMSTVCSEW
+4019 DGIQQFMSTVCSEW

-4058 DENLPTKDPAAQQS
+4058 DENLATKDPAAQQS

-4128 YREKTATEEGQL
+4128 YREKTANEQGQI

-4149 EKAYGNAAKSYV
+4149 ELAYGNAAKSYV

-4187 AKTASVGNS
+4187 AKTASVGSS

-4203 LTSYPRAALVLSPK
+4203 ITSYPRAALVLSPK

-4222 LSKKPQ
+4222 LSKLPQ

-4258 MKGVK
+4258 MKGVT
-4263 DIKQKLIELSLKGAE
+4263 DVKQKLIELSLKGAE

-4302 KIGSEEFY
+4302 KVGSEEFY
-4310 QEVANK
+4310 QEVGKK

-4335 IMRSKSGTAQEAAA
+4335 IMRSKRGMAQESAA

-4413 RDEEDEE
+4413 RDEDDEE
-4420 FSEKYLDAFIKN
+4420 FGEKYLDAFIEN
-4432 LVLDIAPFNKIPIV
+4432 LVLDLAPFNKLPIV
-4446 SDVFEAVLALFDVGF
+4446 SDVFEAALAMFDVGF
-4461 YSSDKMTTIWLTQT
+4461 YSSDKMSTTWLTQA
-4475 VSAVDAWKDA
+4475 VSAVDTWKDA
-4485 LSGESSVTV
+4485 LSGNSSVTV
-4494 YSALYKTTR
+4494 YNALYKSVR

-4509 GVSISGVM
+4509 GVSASGVM

-4531 DPTLKILTYDR
+4531 DATLKIRTYD
-4542 SKGEK
+4542 SSQEELGEM
-4547 GDLLL
+4547 LL
-4552 DAMIAGNDRQAESYK
+4552 DAFVKGNDRRANSLKAEFK
-4567 AKFEDEDEYTSAIR
+4567 DEEDSKKAIR
-4581 TAIKSRHE
+4581 TAVKKRYE
-4589 AGKLDADTAEQYLV
+4589 AGDIDADTAEQYLV
-4603 EFGGLDADKA
+4603 KFGGVEKDKA
-4613 YWKVQE
+4613 YWTVEGWEYKT
-4619 WSYETEHDD
+4619 ETGED
-4628 EFQKYS
+4628 FQKYN

-4654 DNGVDNKSLASQ
+4654 DNGVESKTLASQ
-4666 ITKYF
+4666 ITDHF
-4671 KPQYKEMSNTERAAI
+4671 KPLYKAMSKSERASI

-4693 YELLGYNRS
+4693 YELLGYDRS
-4702 EKSKDIDKWVED
+4702 KKSKDIDKWVED

>member
-12 NEQKTT
+12 NAEKTAGT
-18 VSANGQN
+18 S
-25 QSSKK
+25 
-30 DEEKSSS
+30 ERKSSS

-42 TKVNNGTIK
+42 TKVNDGTIK
-51 VGSTWNGSQVN
+51 VYSNLNGSQVN
-62 DWFSGVSLIGNN
+62 DWYKGVKTFSEMG
-74 AYNYLKAEGYKT
+74 YKYLTSEGYKT
-86 PDTSYLDQIDTYLS
+86 PNTSILNNIDDYLS
-100 QANDVGQYIRANRD
+100 QAAEVGMYIRSNRD
-114 AFDNY
+114 AY
-119 EEAYKNY
+119 EDYDKVMQDYND
-126 YETVSYLRNLRSGVE
+126 TVNYLRSLKSGIN
-141 SSNDFYSDFKDEE
+141 SSNKFFSDFKDEE

-169 AWYQEQQNLID
+169 AWYQEQQNLVD

-191 IDLLYDDYKAN
+191 IDLLYDDYKVN

-209 EAQDIIAKYE
+209 EAKDIIAKYE

-233 ILDAIDAAK
+233 ILEAIDAAK

-271 TQNADFEIT
+271 TQNADFAIT
-280 SANRDYTNASHEELW
+280 SANRDYINPSKEDIDIADIMNDPDEWKNGSDGVLRDAFGNEL
-295 NYDMS
+295 
-300 VSAGSEALNNGG
+300 AI
-312 YFDEDGNIRD
+312 DGNNTYYNPNPVAQGT
-322 SKGNIVQN
+322 KVQ
-330 ANAPAIKDKLGMFLQ
+330 DKLALFLG
-345 ATEEEKTEAYNMLSS
+345 TPEA
-360 SNGSYNYTWG
+360 
-370 DLVQEGDQGSWKY
+370 DRVQYAIQPVRDGIWTSVMQSGYEGAWEYLTDQ
-383 LSDTELGI
+383 EVGI
-391 YYTYLGESQEKAY
+391 YYTYLGESQERADQY
-404 KFLSDMKTELNR
+404 LSDMEVELNR
-416 RQTLDETGQW
+416 RRTLDEIGQW
-426 DKAYDDANFLEK
+426 HDGYEDANFLEK
-438 IAMNAATVPAKFIS
+438 IALSVATVPAKFVGSVGGTID
-452 NVAGFVEDAA
+452 NIAHTLKGED
-462 NTVMGNEINP
+462 INP
-472 YSAAHSGMH
+472 YSTSHSGMH
-481 YSQTV
+481 FSQTI
-486 RGNTAEELDATG
+486 RGDRAAELDKTG
-498 FKIPLID
+498 LKLPGID
-505 FTLGDIYQ
+505 FTLGDLYQ
-513 TGMSRLDSALATG
+513 TGMSRMDSALATTV
-526 IFGGGGTVFLGMGA
+526 FGGGGTVFLGMGA

-558 TLGAFAAG
+558 TLGSFAAG
-566 AAEAVF
+566 AAEAIW
-572 EYVSF
+572 EYVSYG
-577 DKLVKMDNADT
+577 KLKEIEEIGSPGD
-588 IWKWVK
+588 WVK
-594 SALVQGGIE
+594 SVLVQGVNELKEE
-603 ASEETFTEISNI
+603 ARTEISNI
-615 ITNAV
+615 ISNAL
-620 IMGQQ
+620 IMGSQ
-625 SDLADLYEKNGGDWF
+625 SDLAELYKENNANAFNTFLDLVK
-640 KTGLS
+640 
-645 LVQQTAQAAFGGFLG
+645 QTAHAAFGGFVG
-660 GFGAGFVQGGKSY
+660 GAMAGGVQGGVSY
-673 INTQAQYA
+673 FDTQAQYA
-681 NAGEKIMG
+681 EAGEKIND
-689 SVGGAD
+689 SAGGEE
-695 ALKNLA
+695 ALRKLSK
-701 NEVAGV
+701 EVAGV
-707 SDTKMQKSLNK
+707 SDAKMQKMLNK
-718 QTASVGKK
+718 HIAAVEKK
-726 ATNRNVGKLYNTV
+726 ASDRNVGRLR
-739 KTAYNA
+739 KTLGDAYNA

-760 SSETANAIADAVVG
+760 DSKQANDIADAVVA
-774 LASGNLTEQ
+774 LATGNLTEQ

-792 DNEDVKGVINS
+792 DNENVKGVIAG
-803 YDYDERSSI
+803 YDFDERSTI
-812 GKRNKAM
+812 GKRNLAM
-819 SDFESGVAISMMAK
+819 YNFDYGVAFSAEAK
-833 QYTDKAFTPSGDYA
+833 KYADKVFTP
-847 VSKDGKA
+847 DGKYKVSSDGEA

-861 VEGKTITKDTGEV
+861 VDGKTITKDTGEV
-874 INIKGIKSIRKG
+874 IDIKRIKEIRKTEVG
-886 EMLLDIGDGKT
+886 NKTKIELILDIGDGKE
-897 INAKN
+897 INAEN
-902 VAYAN
+902 VAYAT

-917 ANLGDNIDAD
+917 AKLGDNIDAD
-927 TANKLISR
+927 TANKLISKF
-935 YDGGNAMVFARGIAQ
+935 DGGNAMVFARGMTQ

-973 LTEAQRNFAYGLGE
+973 LTNEQRNFAYELGE

-992 KDQADKA
+992 KDQTDKKE
-999 AAKVAKAPGEKGV
+999 AKVIKAPGEKGV
-1012 YYRDKYGKATD
+1012 YYRDKNGNATD
-1023 IRTYLDKTNIGLK
+1023 IRTYLDKTKIGLK

-1044 VMEKMSE
+1044 VMEEMSE
-1051 MMGVRFNVFE
+1051 MLGVRFNVFE

-1067 KRYYLDENGDVT
+1067 ERYYLNQHGKVT
-1079 EGNPNGFYDTAT
+1079 KGNPNGFYDTAT

-1099 AGNDYQ
+1099 AGQDYQ

-1148 AAIKQA
+1148 AAVKQA
-1154 KAKAKGK
+1154 KARKKGE

-1208 KKLADFLKEL
+1208 QKLADFLKKL
-1218 VSAYSS
+1218 VDVYGS

-1239 DDLLNQIKQ
+1239 EDLLTQIKQ
-1248 LYAEGAV
+1248 LYAVGAV

-1262 MAIGKVRASNQIT
+1262 MAIGKVKVSNQIT

-1293 AGIKMQERTEFEA
+1293 AGIRMQERTEFEA

-1328 NKSVKELRDANFKKN
+1328 NKSVKELRDANFKEN

-1496 APDAGYFNFAD
+1496 APDASYFNFAD

-1515 PDSEFAEL
+1515 PDSEFADL
-1523 EKQMKD
+1523 EMQMKE
-1529 WANKTGKAKDVEQKM
+1529 WAGKTGKAKDVEQKM

-1684 DPNVDSWSAGLSK
+1684 DPNVDSWSAGLSA

-1822 GNKKKTPKTTAV
+1822 GDKKKTPKTTAV

-1899 QNPYL
+1899 ENPYL

-1950 GLHEDSDGRKAY
+1950 GLHEDSEGRKAY

-2014 VTNSTTKMSDR
+2014 VTNSTTKMSERNFKNDQNAKGEFVANILIDLGDMNSKWWTGKYNHAIFGMSKTDDTEFR
-2025 DSENSDTGIGVL
+2025 QFYQELLKRTKDMDDYGEGDNQIVFDAFKVQDGKGNEFIYRVALDGYLHGVVVAKINLARYKAYVKKYGRSNNHGRTPANTIRRVGTARANLGSNGSGSIGSKQPNGNPGSSGVVGASPQGNITGNDSGGNSPNPKVP
-2037 YCDRDVTSWDIA
+2037 DVTSHDSDGNQLSAEQQKFFKRSVVRDADGRLMVMYHGTANGGAFTIFEGDKLGNRTLTSQIGQGFYFTNVKKEAESYMKNVDI
-2049 WDDDNFSSL
+2049 
-2058 KSQMLAHQDEINE
+2058 
-2071 MSPVTDII
+2071 
-2079 FDKSKGKNYAA
+2079 
-2090 ILNDI
+2090 
-2095 LRTRFGYKIERQDGA
+2095 
-2110 KFLFD
+2110 
-2115 ETAIATIRHYVTTDE
+2115 
-2130 GAAAVIAAPYVLKRG
+2130 
-2145 KAISGHKN
+2145 
-2153 HKNRGYTSV
+2153 
-2162 TYGAPVTINGERV
+2162 YGR
-2175 NEVVSVMFADKNR
+2175 
-2188 VHAFHVLMPDGTE
+2188 
-2201 FVLKKI
+2201 
-2207 KTDPGMEEA
+2207 
-2216 TPKGGVPSPTGSV
+2216 V
-2229 SNGKLS
+2229 SNGKSPYLH
-2235 QPGKKVKKNYDGKAK
+2235 QVYLNITNPFDVNADTLDIDKVKSVYMDGTSDHFFDSYISHYLNNKTVNGRVFTKAEVQGMSKADRVSLYVDYLAQIGTKELLSNMVQAFKFNEQSQLLASMKNRLGYDGIVEEFKPGQFQYVAFSSEQIKNVDNQNPTTDPDIRYSDRVLMGSLFSGGGTLEAGLAYQMLDKQFGVEYDGKIASVYADNHGDHIQVGRVEDFDISKYDDIFYLHASPVCHNFSAAK
-2250 MSDRDSLTPEQQKH
+2250 HGAKELAMDIASARATAKHLETAMPQVFTVENAPGYLKSKSLKIITDKLTELGYKWDADIYNSADYGSATSRNRVILRAVKDGELPAKPTKQDRTNSWDKVTRDLWDTLPKATLRPSFISAIENTRNLPILDANGKVNVNKPLLILTTTSGHTVTYCWEGDICPTLTTKCGEARLVMPDGNIYAVTPEFMGRIQ
-2264 FDYNQKQKAVGS
+2264 G
-2276 ALKTLKGS
+2276 
-2284 TIKRST
+2284 
-2290 KYGVG
+2290 
-2295 KEIGG
+2295 
-2300 EIYFHKDYAEDIL
+2300 L
-2313 PPEILSQALQLLE
+2313 P
-2326 EEHPGFEY
+2326 
-2334 NCLKYNPKTGVV
+2334 
-2346 AFQEAPDFNSAREPV
+2346 
-2361 VGDYVSVNTDT
+2361 
-2372 GVVKTGHSNYIWHH
+2372 
-2386 KWNWVKNDYS
+2386 NDYKYPKEKTRA
-2396 GFDVAESWN
+2396 F
-2405 WSKQWLSTLTEVS
+2405 TII
-2418 DGNGIERWNTQ
+2418 GNGIPTH
-2429 LDKFGLPHEGVMFSE
+2429 L
-2444 REQEYDSKDTSVKIL
+2444 
-2459 PATFTKFGLNATD
+2459 TKAVVGG
-2472 RVLDWGGGQYDIAKK
+2472 VLDSAYEQ
-2487 AVELGYPGIKFEV
+2487 
-2500 VDAFNRTKTHNDR
+2500 THD
-2513 ILAEYAEN
+2513 
-2521 PATVLTIN
+2521 
-2529 NVLNVIKE
+2529 
-2537 TDIIEDVIRES
+2537 
-2548 KEYLAADGVCY
+2548 
-2559 IKIYE
+2559 
-2564 GNDVDGKTGNGK
+2564 
-2576 VTSSGWQNNQPAE
+2576 
-2589 WYRQFAEKY
+2589 
-2598 YQYVERSG
+2598 
-2606 DILIASDKP
+2606 
-2615 IDKKSLPKASK
+2615 
-2626 DATEAMRGK
+2626 
-2635 VKEIAK
+2635 
-2641 SEPSMR
+2641 
-2647 ASLYSDRDNAPTF
+2647 
-2660 YSQMAKVVDGLK
+2660 
-2672 QEKHGASSVISTL
+2672 
-2685 RNKGVK
+2685 
-2691 VEEIKWSGIEEWLEG
+2691 
-2706 KKSVTKAELQ
+2706 
-2716 EFIAGSML
+2716 
-2724 QVEEEVLDNRDRPYT
+2724 
-2739 EDQKKRLGEYKAKQ
+2739 
-2753 DEVTKRV
+2753 
-2760 ADEWKKITGKDLPI
+2760 
-2774 SIRNAA
+2774 
-2780 TESGV
+2780 
-2785 VSAIMDANKEHKDA
+2785 
-2799 SFEGRLLMKLK
+2799 
-2810 KDLEEVVYKNDDFG
+2810 
-2824 FDYMRD
+2824 
-2830 AIYSIHRHRKD
+2830 
-2841 FIKHYE
+2841 
-2847 MSSNDKA
+2847 
-2854 VIVKYCNALNAYNE
+2854 
-2868 LPNMISDEDA
+2868 
-2878 DRLRTIA
+2878 
-2885 REGDQHGRKMAEV
+2885 
-2898 MREHDKEQE
+2898 
-2907 KYATNWDQYRLKGG
+2907 
-2921 KNYREMLFR
+2921 
-2930 IPGSTYTNEAMMTHW
+2930 
-2945 KERKGVLAHARV
+2945 
-2957 QDLDTFLGKMLF
+2957 
-2969 IEEIQSDWHNAGR
+2969 
-2982 KDGYRDPS
+2982 
-2990 AEDKYTLS
+2990 
-2998 QKMNKYTEEFFA
+2998 
-3010 SPIADVVRDRIGAI
+3010 
-3024 GYEGAGV
+3024 
-3031 SMILNYLL
+3031 
-3039 DGTTMH
+3039 
-3045 STVDMLSRR
+3045 
-3054 GASFTES
+3054 
-3061 EVSEIAKY
+3061 
-3069 AREYEEMYHQWET
+3069 
-3082 APGDLTA
+3082 
-3089 PDAPFR
+3089 
-3095 DTYHEYVLK
+3095 
-3104 RLLREAAE
+3104 
-3112 QDYDSVGWT
+3112 
-3121 TAETQDDRW
+3121 
-3130 QNNMPHKEGTG
+3130 
-3141 KSGFLKA
+3141 
-3148 YTIEYDQNIRK
+3148 
-3159 FLDDFGK
+3159 
-3166 KWGTR
+3166 
-3171 VGKTVLDNGTE
+3171 
-3182 VWSMAITDS
+3182 
-3191 MKESVMTEGQALYSD
+3191 GQALY
-3206 RDNVGY
+3206 
-3212 HAGDLGKSEDFN
+3212 
-3224 DMTGTKRATG
+3224 
-3234 HFGTGTYFVG
+3234 
-3244 DEAQISERF
+3244 
-3253 YGNRPHEKVNFDKY
+3253 
-3267 NLFKVRDYEEGSAL
+3267 
-3281 HSFLMSI
+3281 
-3288 NNNILHLAEARK
+3288 
-3300 TFEEYYD
+3300 
-3307 SNKNVMAA
+3307 
-3315 ADDTQFGEWSEDED
+3315 
-3329 VKNNRKVIDEYIES
+3329 
-3343 NFTEGEKQRL
+3343 
-3353 NEAAEKDYDRAQN
+3353 
-3366 ATVSEYWKQG
+3366 
-3376 LEADY
+3376 
-3381 NRSVKY
+3381 
-3387 FGKIETLEEY
+3387 
-3397 VANRVKSME
+3397 
-3406 ESIANNKKLSVEDW
+3406 
-3420 YYANAYSFLK
+3420 
-3430 EHIEAS
+3430 
-3436 ENYRDWYRGLPLRA
+3436 
-3450 MKSGIWVREG
+3450 
-3460 NLRSILDSIYD
+3460 
-3471 TARGY
+3471 
-3476 GSDGGMYMDSPS
+3476 
-3488 TMFMKALGY
+3488 
-3497 EGIDVRGVKGLD
+3497 
-3509 NTTYGSV
+3509 
-3516 IYDLKG
+3516 
-3522 EDLVR
+3522 
-3527 KQTIGTARFQD
+3527 QD

-3555 GLAKDDTER
+3555 GLAQNDAER
-3564 NKIREYKEHIALINE
+3564 NKIQEYRSKVALINE
-3579 EERKLSELNAQIKEL
+3579 EERKLRDLNTQIKEL
-3594 SFSQGPRDT
+3594 SFSEGPRDT
-3603 KKIKSL
+3603 KKIKGL
-3609 RFDAAQAANRI
+3609 RFDAAQVANRI
-3620 NTYDKIL
+3620 NTYDKQL

-3640 NREKRRAYK
+3640 NREKRKAYK

-3669 QKETAEKWRESR
+3669 QMETAEKWRKSR
-3681 KNAVAKARETA
+3681 KAAVAKARETA
-3692 EKRDARDKLQKLVL
+3692 DKREAREKLQKLVL

-3791 LPADFVQQLRDMTE
+3791 LPADFVQKLRDMTE
-3805 SIKSMMADGD
+3805 SIKAMMVEGD
-3815 YVVNNMTASE
+3815 YVVNNMTAAE
-3825 VRKLSQMI
+3825 VRQLSQMI

-3937 SDDTHTITLPNGTE
+3937 SEDTHTITLPNGNE

-3985 KKGSR
+3985 KKGSQ

-4001 EDVSAIVSSLS
+4001 EDISAIISSLS

-4128 YREKTATEEGQL
+4128 YREKTANEEGQL

-4187 AKTASVGNS
+4187 AKTASVGSS

-4203 LTSYPRAALVLSPK
+4203 ITSYPRAALVLSPK

-4278 WGDAITWG
+4278 LGDAITWG

-4316 LREVVYRTQVVDS
+4316 LREVVYKTQVVDS
-4329 MLTRSQ
+4329 TLTRSQ
-4335 IMRSKSGTAQEAAA
+4335 IMRSKRGMAQEAAA

-4413 RDEEDEE
+4413 RDDDDDE
-4420 FSEKYLDAFIKN
+4420 FGEKYLDAFIEN

-4461 YSSDKMTTIWLTQT
+4461 YSSDKMSTTWLTQT

-4494 YSALYKTTR
+4494 YNALYKTTR

-4509 GVSISGVM
+4509 GVSVSGVM

-4531 DPTLKILTYDR
+4531 DLTLKILTYDR
-4542 SKGEK
+4542 TEEELGE
-4547 GDLLL
+4547 LLL
-4552 DAMIAGNDRQAESYK
+4552 DAFLKGNTRQAESLKAEFEEEDDYK
-4567 AKFEDEDEYTSAIR
+4567 KAIR
-4581 TAIKSRHE
+4581 KAVKNRYE
-4589 AGKLDADTAEQYLV
+4589 AGDIDDDTAKQYLV
-4603 EFGGLDADKA
+4603 KYAGMPEDKA

-4619 WSYETEHDD
+4619 WEYKTDTGGD
-4628 EFQKYS
+4628 FQKFN

-4654 DNGVDNKSLASQ
+4654 DNGVDSKALASQ
-4666 ITKYF
+4666 ITSYF
-4671 KPQYKEMSNTERAAI
+4671 KPLYKEMSNVERASI

-4693 YELLGYNRS
+4693 YALLGYDRS
-4702 EKSKDIDKWVED
+4702 KKSKDIDKWVED

>member
-1 MSSFRD
+1 MSRYED
-7 LVKKV
+7 LKK
-12 NEQKTT
+12 KR
-18 VSANGQN
+18 NGN
-25 QSSKK
+25 
-30 DEEKSSS
+30 
-37 FRDLV
+37 
-42 TKVNNGTIK
+42 TKVEK
-51 VGSTWNGSQVN
+51 EPEQSTKSRYQKLKENR
-62 DWFSGVSLIGNN
+62 GVRNYGVDDNYINTFLQDAKNFLDTSVEERKNLTWQSATDTNKNRSREETWSDLNSRSSVIRAYLN
-74 AYNYLKAEGYKT
+74 ANKSNLDEDTYNEL
-86 PDTSYLDQIDTYLS
+86 TSYLDSLKS
-100 QANDVGQYIRANRD
+100 ANNEV
-114 AFDNY
+114 FH
-119 EEAYKNY
+119 
-126 YETVSYLRNLRSGVE
+126 SFRNAE
-141 SSNDFYSDFKDEE
+141 KFYSSFKDEE
-154 DYNFWDDHSTVENRQ
+154 DYNFWDSRNTVEKRQ
-169 AWYQEQQNLID
+169 ELYDEQQAKID
-180 ELGEVY
+180 ELSGVL
-186 DNYYN
+186 DNYDT
-191 IDLLYDDYKAN
+191 IDLWYQDYQERPWDFTA
-202 PASYTPE
+202 E
-209 EAQDIIAKYE
+209 EIAEKLPLYE
-219 KNKEYKQKY
+219 KLKAYKQKY
-228 GSDRG
+228 GSSKD
-233 ILDAIDAAK
+233 IKDEIAAIET
-242 AEMENYKRGNYNENG
+242 EMRNYERGNYNENG
-257 RFYGSKVVDDNYAV
+257 RFYGTKVVDDNYSV
-271 TQNADFEIT
+271 TLNPDFAIT
-280 SANRDYTNASHEELW
+280 SANR
-295 NYDMS
+295 NYDNPTRD
-300 VSAGSEALNNGG
+300 ELTEYDALTDSSTWYYDANDILRDAYGNEIV
-312 YFDEDGNIRD
+312 EDSTGHLVNP
-322 SKGNIVQN
+322 KAQGQEY
-330 ANAPAIKDKLGMFLQ
+330 AIKDRLGLFLS
-345 ATEEEKTEAYNMLSS
+345 ATDRDIEEYMGTIVS
-360 SNGSYNYTWG
+360 GTWG
-370 DLVQEGDQGSWKY
+370 NIIGDGLDGSWKY
-383 LSDTELGI
+383 LKDTEVGI
-391 YYTYLGESQEKAY
+391 YYTYLGESEEKAY
-404 KFLSDMKTELNR
+404 QYLADMKTELNR
-416 RQTLDETGQW
+416 RQTLDEIGQW
-426 DKAYDDANFLEK
+426 HEGYEDANFLEK
-438 IAMNAATVPAKFIS
+438 IALNAATLPAKFAS
-452 NVAGFVEDAA
+452 NLIGGVEDAV
-462 NTVMGNEINP
+462 NMLKGDDINP
-472 YSAAHSGMH
+472 YSYAHSGMH
-481 YSQTV
+481 FSQTI
-486 RGNTAEELDATG
+486 RGDTAEELDKTG
-498 FKIPLID
+498 FKIPVID

-513 TGMSRLDSALATG
+513 TGMSRLDSALATSV
-526 IFGGGGTVFLGMGA
+526 FGGGGTVFLGLGA
-540 AQEEAYKLYQQG
+540 AQEEAYRLYQQG
-552 ASAEQI
+552 ASAEQV

-572 EYVSF
+572 EYASF
-577 DKLVKMDNADT
+577 DKLVKMEDADT

-594 SALVQGGIE
+594 SALIQGGIE
-603 ASEETFTEISNI
+603 ASEETLTEVSNI

-625 SDLADLYEKNGGDWF
+625 SDLAELYEKNGRDWF

-645 LVQQTAQAAFGGFLG
+645 LVQQTAHAAFGGFLG
-660 GFGAGFVQGGKSY
+660 GLGAGGVQGGKSY
-673 INTQAQYA
+673 FNTQAQYA
-681 NAGEKIMG
+681 SAGEKIND
-689 SVGGAD
+689 SVGGVD
-695 ALKNLA
+695 SLKKLA

-707 SDTKMQKSLNK
+707 SDAKMQKSLNK
-718 QTASVGKK
+718 QIAAVEKNAS
-726 ATNRNVGKLYNTV
+726 NRKVGKLYNTLGN
-739 KTAYNA
+739 AYNA

-760 SSETANAIADAVVG
+760 GSEQANAIADAVVA

-783 QADLLELYK
+783 QAGILEMYK
-792 DNEDVKGVINS
+792 DNEHVKGVINS

-812 GKRNKAM
+812 GKRNKAL

-833 QYTDKAFTPSGDYA
+833 QFAENAFTPSGDYA

-861 VEGKTITKDTGEV
+861 FEGKTITKDTGEV
-874 INIKGIKSIRKG
+874 IDIKRVKEIRKTEVNG
-886 EMLLDIGDGKT
+886 KKKIELILDIGDGKE

-902 VAYAN
+902 VSYAN
-907 KNDALIYEAI
+907 KKDALIYEAI

-927 TANKLISR
+927 TANKLISKF
-935 YDGGNAMVFARGIAQ
+935 DGGNAMVFARGITQ

-964 KGKHTLSAE
+964 KGRKTLSAE
-973 LTEAQRNFAYGLGE
+973 LTEAQRNFAYELGE

-992 KDQADKA
+992 KDKADKKE
-999 AAKVAKAPGEKGV
+999 AKVTKAPGEKGV
-1012 YYRDKYGKATD
+1012 YYRDKDGKATD
-1023 IRTYLDKTNIGLK
+1023 IRTYLNETKIGLK
-1036 DVQKTAIE
+1036 DVQKTAID
-1044 VMEKMSE
+1044 VMEKMSA

-1067 KRYYLDENGDVT
+1067 NRYYLNEDGEVVK
-1079 EGNPNGFYDTAT
+1079 GNPNGFYDTAT

-1126 QFTKIANIVFKHGG
+1126 QFTKIANIVFKHSG
-1140 MKGSVAKL
+1140 MKGNVAKL

-1154 KAKAKGK
+1154 KAEAKGK
-1161 PISYDTAL
+1161 PISYDTAM

-1193 KKTDHEAWAKLKEWF
+1193 KKTDHEAWSKIKEWF
-1208 KKLADFLKEL
+1208 QKLADFLKEL
-1218 VSAYSS
+1218 VDVYKP

-1239 DDLLNQIKQ
+1239 EDLLNQIKQ

-1255 TAGENYQ
+1255 SAGENYQ
-1262 MAIGKVRASNQIT
+1262 MAIGKVKVSNQIT

-1285 TGIAKEAK
+1285 TGISKEAK
-1293 AGIKMQERTEFEA
+1293 TGVKMQERTEFEA

-1328 NKSVKELRDANFKKN
+1328 NKSVKELRDANFKEN

-1430 KGKVTDGNVTEVNLT
+1430 KGKVTDGNVSEVNLS

-1515 PDSEFAEL
+1515 PDSEFADL
-1523 EKQMKD
+1523 EMQMKE
-1529 WANKTGKAKDVEQKM
+1529 WAGKTGKAKDVEQKM

-1673 EKHNMS
+1673 EKHNLS

-1786 TGVQNTKAFA
+1786 TKVQNTMTFV

-1815 PQDIMPK
+1815 PQDVTYK
-1822 GNKKKTPKTTAV
+1822 GNKTSKV
-1834 SDTFDIVGTF
+1834 SDTFDLVGTF

-1849 GKTGDA
+1849 GKKGDA

-1884 KGKGEFDL
+1884 KGKGEFAL
-1892 YGDVQKT
+1892 YDDIQKT

-1910 EYCIERGFLPMFF
+1910 EYCIERGFLPMFY

-1950 GLHEDSDGRKAY
+1950 GLHEDSESRKAY

-1983 FDIVDKQMNS
+1983 FDIVDKQMSN

-2014 VTNSTTKMSDR
+2014 VTNSTSKLSDRDFTYKELTAKNPLNGRIIDKNRTVKLTSDGSIDREWVVAEVLKQCESLQTKAPLPTYYVNIPDIGKNVEITSKPIEHGFIKYEAKNGNPVPPRSMINARASLDLPHILQNSIEVNRSDRGDNAQVEFSHVLIGVTAMESANGTIEYYAVRSVVEARKNQGAILTEANVIGKLHAMNAKKIGKPHAQAGGNSTALTSSSLFAYSVADLLNDVKHKFDDTFSNDVYKHFGMTRRNSKFSQFLLFSDR
-2025 DSENSDTGIGVL
+2025 DSDGNQLSAEQKKFFKDSVVRDADGNLMVMYHGTANGGAFTVFDGDKLGNRTLTSQIGQGFYFTNVKKEAES
-2037 YCDRDVTSWDIA
+2037 YMKNVDI
-2049 WDDDNFSSL
+2049 
-2058 KSQMLAHQDEINE
+2058 
-2071 MSPVTDII
+2071 
-2079 FDKSKGKNYAA
+2079 
-2090 ILNDI
+2090 
-2095 LRTRFGYKIERQDGA
+2095 
-2110 KFLFD
+2110 
-2115 ETAIATIRHYVTTDE
+2115 
-2130 GAAAVIAAPYVLKRG
+2130 
-2145 KAISGHKN
+2145 
-2153 HKNRGYTSV
+2153 
-2162 TYGAPVTINGERV
+2162 YGR
-2175 NEVVSVMFADKNR
+2175 
-2188 VHAFHVLMPDGTE
+2188 
-2201 FVLKKI
+2201 
-2207 KTDPGMEEA
+2207 
-2216 TPKGGVPSPTGSV
+2216 V
-2229 SNGKLS
+2229 SNGTNPNLH
-2235 QPGKKVKKNYDGKAK
+2235 QVYLNITNPFDVNADTLDIDKVKSVYMDGTSDHFFDSYISHYLNNKTVNGRVFTKAEIQGMSKADRVSLYVDYLAQIGTKEMLSNMVQAFKFNAQSQLLASMKNRLGYDGIVEEFKPGQYQYVAFSSEQIK
-2250 MSDRDSLTPEQQKH
+2250 NVDNQNPTINPDIRYSDRDSLTPEQQKH

-2284 TIKRST
+2284 SIKRST

-2313 PPEILSQALQLLE
+2313 PDEVLSQALQLLE

-2346 AFQEAPDFNSAREPV
+2346 AFQEAPDFDSAREPV

-2429 LDKFGLPHEGVMFSE
+2429 LDKFGLPHEGVMFSD

-2459 PATFTKFGLNATD
+2459 PATFTKFGLKATD

-2513 ILAEYAEN
+2513 ILEEYAEN

-2548 KEYLAADGVCY
+2548 KEYLSEDGVCY

-2615 IDKKSLPKASK
+2615 IDRKSLPKASK
-2626 DATEAMRGK
+2626 EATEAMRGK

-2647 ASLYSDRDNAPTF
+2647 ASLYSDRDDAPTF
-2660 YSQMAKVVDGLK
+2660 YSQMARVVDGLK
-2672 QEKHGASSVISTL
+2672 DGKYGASSVISTL
-2685 RNKGVK
+2685 RGRGVK
-2691 VEEIKWSGIEEWLEG
+2691 SEEIRWSGIEEWLAD
-2706 KKSVTKAELQ
+2706 KKSVTRAELQ

-2724 QVEEEVLDNRDRPYT
+2724 QIEEEVLTNEERPYS
-2739 EDQKKRLGEYKAKQ
+2739 EEHQKQLDEYTAERDKIGDTLA
-2753 DEVTKRV
+2753 
-2760 ADEWKKITGKDLPI
+2760 AEWKRITGEEFP
-2774 SIRNAA
+2774 IRNLGA
-2780 TESGV
+2780 GV
-2785 VSAIMDANKEHKDA
+2785 GADVDRKIIDINLEHKKA
-2799 SFEGRLLMKLK
+2799 AFEGRLLDKLR
-2810 KDLEEVVYKNDDFG
+2810 KDLKEVIANNDDFG
-2824 FDYMRD
+2824 FDSWKE
-2830 AIYSIHRHRKD
+2830 ALISIHRNRKN
-2841 FIKHYE
+2841 FVTHYE
-2847 MSSNDKA
+2847 MSTDDKA
-2854 VIVKYCNALNAYNE
+2854 VIIKYCNALNAYNE
-2868 LPNMISDEDA
+2868 MPNKISDKDT
-2878 DRLRTIA
+2878 DTLRDIA
-2885 REGDQHGRKMAEV
+2885 ENI
-2898 MREHDKEQE
+2898 E
-2907 KYATNWDQYRLKGG
+2907 KYNRKIIQVKSNHNSDNAKYMAKWGQYKLKGG
-2921 KNYREMLFR
+2921 ENYREMLFK
-2930 IPGSTYTNEAMMTHW
+2930 IPGSFYSNAAMNVHW
-2945 KERKGVLAHARV
+2945 GERDGVLAHARI
-2957 QDLDTFLGKMLF
+2957 QDLNTFLGKMLF
-2969 IEEIQSDWHNAGR
+2969 IEEIQSDWHNEGHKSGYASDEAATLEKI
-2982 KDGYRDPS
+2982 KDLKQQWHSLYI
-2990 AEDKYTLS
+2990 
-2998 QKMNKYTEEFFA
+2998 KMLEA
-3010 SPIADVVRDRIGAI
+3010 SPTEARAISEKMDAIDTERASLAKKVR
-3024 GYEGAGV
+3024 
-3031 SMILNYLL
+3031 
-3039 DGTTMH
+3039 
-3045 STVDMLSRR
+3045 
-3054 GASFTES
+3054 F
-3061 EVSEIAKY
+3061 
-3069 AREYEEMYHQWET
+3069 
-3082 APGDLTA
+3082 GDSV
-3089 PDAPFR
+3089 PDAPFK

-3112 QDYDSVGWT
+3112 QDYDSIGWT
-3121 TAETQDDRW
+3121 PADTQMERW
-3130 QNNMPHKEGTG
+3130 NPSRKTNEQMGIEAKNPNAVAFEDG
-3141 KSGFLKA
+3141 
-3148 YTIEYDQNIRK
+3148 YRIEYDQDIPK
-3159 FLDDFGK
+3159 FLNKYGK
-3166 KWGTR
+3166 KWGTT

-3191 MKESVMTEGQALYSD
+3191 MKESVLTEGQALY
-3206 RDNVGY
+3206 
-3212 HAGDLGKSEDFN
+3212 
-3224 DMTGTKRATG
+3224 
-3234 HFGTGTYFVG
+3234 
-3244 DEAQISERF
+3244 
-3253 YGNRPHEKVNFDKY
+3253 
-3267 NLFKVRDYEEGSAL
+3267 
-3281 HSFLMSI
+3281 
-3288 NNNILHLAEARK
+3288 
-3300 TFEEYYD
+3300 
-3307 SNKNVMAA
+3307 
-3315 ADDTQFGEWSEDED
+3315 
-3329 VKNNRKVIDEYIES
+3329 
-3343 NFTEGEKQRL
+3343 
-3353 NEAAEKDYDRAQN
+3353 
-3366 ATVSEYWKQG
+3366 
-3376 LEADY
+3376 
-3381 NRSVKY
+3381 
-3387 FGKIETLEEY
+3387 
-3397 VANRVKSME
+3397 
-3406 ESIANNKKLSVEDW
+3406 
-3420 YYANAYSFLK
+3420 
-3430 EHIEAS
+3430 
-3436 ENYRDWYRGLPLRA
+3436 
-3450 MKSGIWVREG
+3450 
-3460 NLRSILDSIYD
+3460 
-3471 TARGY
+3471 
-3476 GSDGGMYMDSPS
+3476 
-3488 TMFMKALGY
+3488 
-3497 EGIDVRGVKGLD
+3497 
-3509 NTTYGSV
+3509 
-3516 IYDLKG
+3516 
-3522 EDLVR
+3522 
-3527 KQTIGTARFQD
+3527 QD

-3564 NKIREYKEHIALINE
+3564 NKIREYKEHIALINAE
-3579 EERKLSELNAQIKEL
+3579 EKKLAELNAQIKEL
-3594 SFSQGPRDT
+3594 SFSKGPRDT

-3609 RFDAAQAANRI
+3609 RFDAAQTANRI
-3620 NTYDKIL
+3620 NTYDKQL

-3659 AEYKSRVEAK
+3659 AEYKTRVEAK
-3669 QKETAEKWRESR
+3669 QKETTEKWRESR

-3692 EKRDARDKLQKLVL
+3692 DKRDAREKLQKLVL
-3706 DTVKWITYPTKTDVK
+3706 DTVKWITYPAKTDVK

-3742 RLENGGDPTKNDL
+3742 RAANGGDPTKNDL

-3791 LPADFVQQLRDMTE
+3791 LPADFVQKLRDMTE
-3805 SIKSMMADGD
+3805 SIKGMMVEGD
-3815 YVVNNMTASE
+3815 YVVNNMTAAE
-3825 VRKLSQMI
+3825 VRQLSQMI

-3843 SNLYANLRFA
+3843 SKLYANLRFS

-3877 MKDFVEW
+3877 MKDFVQW

-3922 DFQEKTWTGNEAKAW
+3922 DFQEKTWTGKEAKAW
-3937 SDDTHTITLPNGTE
+3937 SEDTHTITLPNGTE

-3985 KKGSR
+3985 QKGSQ

-4001 EDVSAIVSSLS
+4001 EDISAIISSLS

-4128 YREKTATEEGQL
+4128 YREKTTNEEGQL

-4176 DPNILMKWMRA
+4176 DPAFWMKWMRA
-4187 AKTASVGNS
+4187 AKTASVGSS

-4217 SLTLG
+4217 SLALG
-4222 LSKKPQ
+4222 LSKMPN
-4228 IEKAKKYCGIALW
+4228 INRAKKYCGIALW

-4258 MKGVK
+4258 MKGVT

-4335 IMRSKSGTAQEAAA
+4335 IMRSKRGMAQEAAA

-4378 KAAWNKTGKYIGRAV
+4378 KTAWNKTGKYIGRAV

-4413 RDEEDEE
+4413 RDEDDEE
-4420 FSEKYLDAFIKN
+4420 FGEKYLDAFIEN
-4432 LVLDIAPFNKIPIV
+4432 LVLDLAPFNKIPIV
-4446 SDVFEAVLALFDVGF
+4446 SDVFEAVLAMFDVGF
-4461 YSSDKMTTIWLTQT
+4461 YSSDKMSTTWLTQA
-4475 VSAVDAWKDA
+4475 VSAVDTWKDA

-4494 YSALYKTTR
+4494 YNALYKTTR

-4509 GVSISGVM
+4509 GVSVSGVM

-4531 DPTLKILTYDR
+4531 DATLKILTWDR
-4542 SKGEK
+4542 SKGEL

-4552 DAMIAGNDRQAESYK
+4552 DAIIEGNDRQAESFK
-4567 AKFEDEDEYTSAIR
+4567 AEFAAEGEYRSAIR
-4581 TAIKSRHE
+4581 TAIKSRYE
-4589 AGKLDADTAEQYLV
+4589 AGELDENTAKQYLV
-4603 EFGGLDADKA
+4603 KYGGLEGDDA

-4619 WSYETEHDD
+4619 WEYETETGED
-4628 EFQKYS
+4628 FKKY
-4634 NFYEAVKTGKNLKA
+4634 NDFYTAVQTGKNLKA

-4654 DNGVDNKSLASQ
+4654 DNGVEAKTLASQ
-4666 ITKYF
+4666 ITSYF
-4671 KPQYKEMSNTERAAI
+4671 KPKYKEMSNVERAAI

-4693 YELLGYNRS
+4693 YELLGYNRV
-4702 EKSKDIDKWVED
+4702 EKSKDIDKWLKD